1 MSCRTRE
8 LKEKTVI
15 SVCDGRSLGN
25 ICDFEVDTAC
35 GKIEAIFVPGCSDGA
50 FWSRGEDIRIPW
62 DCINRIGEDAIL
74 VDGDYSRSDCL
85 CCNDKGIKKKH
96 RWF

>member
-1 MSCRTRE
+1 MGCRTRE

-25 ICDFEVDTAC
+25 ICDFEVDTC
-35 GKIEAIFVPGCSDGA
+35 DGRIEAIFVPGCYGGS
-50 FWSRGEDIRIPW
+50 FWNRGDDIRIPW
-62 DCINRIGEDAIL
+62 SCINRIGEDAIL
-74 VDGDYSRSDCL
+74 VDGDYDHSDCS
-85 CCNDKGIKKKH
+85 CCKDQNPRKKR